1 MNRKLIKEYIRILAD
16 ELTEAPEGLF
26 TNLEL
31 DLLINLSQQSTA
43 LVLFPHIPW
52 AITKSFLISVTANK
66 REYIVETDFS
76 LSDFFMMDGIFH
88 NESGYRQAEL
98 LYMEKDQLVEYNIIG
113 RTDDPKVWSW
123 ESMGVIAF
131 DPCPDQTVANKYKGV
146 YVPIFE
152 DLNDDETHDPEND
165 KYAIPF
171 NGSSILKPTHPLIAL
186 DVMKQWVMRSGV
198 SSAEIDKRY
207 NNTLRDVLFAMSQV
221 QGLTWRGRPDIKE
234 IIGKLKNA

>member
-1 MNRKLIKEYIRILAD
+1 MKRVDLRNYIRILAD

-26 TNLEL
+26 TNIEL
-31 DLLINLSQQSTA
+31 NLLINISQPNVALA
-43 LVLFPHIPW
+43 LVPYIPW
-52 AITKSFLISVTANK
+52 AVTKSFLISVTANK
-66 REYIVETDFS
+66 REYDIVTDFA

-98 LYMEKDQLVEYNIIG
+98 LYLEKDQLVEYNIIG

-131 DPCPDQTVANKYKGV
+131 DPCPDQNTTNKYKGAYIPV
-146 YVPIFE
+146 FK
-152 DLNDDETHDPEND
+152 DLNEDEEHDPEND

-171 NGSSILKPTHPLIAL
+171 NGSTILTPAHPLVAL
-186 DVMKQWVMRSGV
+186 DVMKQWVIRSGD

-207 NNTLRDVLFAMSQV
+207 NGILRDVLFTMSQV
-221 QGLTWRGRPDIKE
+221 QGLTWRGRADIRE
-234 IIGKLKNA
+234 IIGK

>member
-1 MNRKLIKEYIRILAD
+1 MTRKDIRGYIRILAD

-31 DLLINLSQQSTA
+31 NLLINVSQQNVA
-43 LVLFPHIPW
+43 LGLVSYIPW
-52 AITKSFLISVTANK
+52 AITKSFLISVTVNK
-66 REYIVETDFS
+66 REYDIVADLE

-98 LYMEKDQLVEYNIIG
+98 LYFEKDQLVEYNIIG
-113 RTDDPKVWSW
+113 KTGDPKVWSW

-146 YVPIFE
+146 YIPIFE
-152 DLNDDETHDPEND
+152 DLNDDDTHDPEND

-171 NGSSILKPTHPLIAL
+171 NGSSILTLTHPLIAL
-186 DVMKQWVMRSGV
+186 DVLKQWVIRSGE
-198 SSAEIDKRY
+198 SSTEIDKRY
-207 NNTLRDVLFAMSQV
+207 NGILRDVLFAMSQV

-234 IIGKLKNA
+234 IIGK